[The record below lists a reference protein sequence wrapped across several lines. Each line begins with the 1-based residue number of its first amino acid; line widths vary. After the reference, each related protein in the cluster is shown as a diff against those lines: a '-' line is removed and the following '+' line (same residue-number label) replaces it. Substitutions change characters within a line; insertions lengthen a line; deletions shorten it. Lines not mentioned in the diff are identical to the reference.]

1 MRRVALEVPM
11 DHGMRKSIRCVSYT
25 IMPRDID
32 APDERISDA
41 KNMAFATEA
50 EVRVPDGT
58 AVPSGTVFTIK
69 PDAGVDQG
77 VVMALEKKYT
87 VVR

>member
-1 MRRVALEVPM
+1 
-11 DHGMRKSIRCVSYT
+11 MRKCIRCVPYT
-25 IMPRDID
+25 IMLRDID
-32 APDERISDA
+32 APDGGISDA
-41 KNMAFATEA
+41 KNMAFVAEA

-77 VVMALEKKYT
+77 VVMAIEKKYT